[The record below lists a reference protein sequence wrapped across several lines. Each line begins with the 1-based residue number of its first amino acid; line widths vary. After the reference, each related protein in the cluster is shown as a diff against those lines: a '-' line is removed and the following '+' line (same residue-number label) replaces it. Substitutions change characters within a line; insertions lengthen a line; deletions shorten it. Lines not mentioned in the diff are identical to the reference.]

1 MIKKPQWHI
10 ERSTDHTTYKV
21 VLVLDTGE
29 DHEIN
34 HFLDALLLK
43 SHEQET
49 AQLIGLLKSREKW
62 DDKQKAITSW
72 MQVDD
77 LPKLL
82 DLLLE
87 LADITDPF
95 VVNKR
100 DNEDAK
106 QSSLQNLS
114 QLYPPIS
121 DNIVEDNNINDLDVK
136 DDEDAGLVNLMS
148 ESNASVDANI
158 VSNDDNNP
166 MSAPELDIVYD
177 NDKPLSAESLTALS
191 SNSDQVFDYQD
202 LDTEGSENS

>member
-10 ERSTDHTTYKV
+10 ERSTDHTPDRV

-49 AQLIGLLKSREKW
+49 TQLVRLLKSREKW
-62 DDKQKAITSW
+62 DDKQQAITSW
-72 MQVDD
+72 MYIDD

-87 LADITDPF
+87 LANITDPF
-95 VVNKR
+95 IDNKQENV
-100 DNEDAK
+100 DDD
-106 QSSLQNLS
+106 
-114 QLYPPIS
+114 QLRSIS
-121 DNIVEDNNINDLDVK
+121 DKIVEDNDVDNLDDKND
-136 DDEDAGLVNLMS
+136 EPAGLADLTS
-148 ESNASVDANI
+148 ESDTSIDANI
-158 VSNDDNNP
+158 VSNDDNKQDNNP

-177 NDKPLSAESLTALS
+177 NDESLSAEQLTSLSAE
-191 SNSDQVFDYQD
+191 SDQVFDYQD

>member
-10 ERSTDHTTYKV
+10 ERSTDHTPDRV

-49 AQLIGLLKSREKW
+49 TQLVRLLKSREKW
-62 DDKQKAITSW
+62 DDKQQAITSW
-72 MQVDD
+72 MYIDD

-87 LADITDPF
+87 LANITDPF
-95 VVNKR
+95 IDNK
-100 DNEDAK
+100 
-106 QSSLQNLS
+106 Q
-114 QLYPPIS
+114 
-121 DNIVEDNNINDLDVK
+121 
-136 DDEDAGLVNLMS
+136 
-148 ESNASVDANI
+148 
-158 VSNDDNNP
+158 DNNP

-177 NDKPLSAESLTALS
+177 NDESLSAEQLTSLSAE
-191 SNSDQVFDYQD
+191 SDQVFDYQD